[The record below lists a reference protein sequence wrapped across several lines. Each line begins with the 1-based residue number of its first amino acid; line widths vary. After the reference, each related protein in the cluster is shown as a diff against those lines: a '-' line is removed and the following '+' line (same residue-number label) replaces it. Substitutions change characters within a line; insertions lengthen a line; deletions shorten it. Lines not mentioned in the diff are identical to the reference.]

1 MRGWPLHASCFML
14 KEGMVVSL
22 QRLFFFK
29 PSSLNGASE
38 SASLCD
44 QFRDPWFFMNRYVMW
59 QVLSRSNITCIR
71 WAWKTWSTSVAFSAK
86 FLCLRASLVA
96 FCLGGMCY
104 SRSVLCQVLGST
116 NLHVKVH
123 VELPAFRVSWRS
135 ACKCS
140 WFTRAQGSLTWCID
154 VDLVLGARHI
164 EVKSQW
170 HCLVAVPPCHGICG
184 LEKCQLSSSHVSGK
198 WTLLL
203 LNTKCCIAC
212 NPVVFTNSSWLK

>member
-59 QVLSRSNITCIR
+59 QGLSRSNITCIR

-86 FLCLRASLVA
+86 FLCLCASLVA
-96 FCLGGMCY
+96 FCLSGMCY

-116 NLHVKVH
+116 NLHVKVQSFPLSEFPGGLL
-123 VELPAFRVSWRS
+123 VSAVGLQERRVPSH
-135 ACKCS
+135 
-140 WFTRAQGSLTWCID
+140 
-154 VDLVLGARHI
+154 GA
-164 EVKSQW
+164 
-170 HCLVAVPPCHGICG
+170 LM
-184 LEKCQLSSSHVSGK
+184 
-198 WTLLL
+198 
-203 LNTKCCIAC
+203 
-212 NPVVFTNSSWLK
+212 